1 MAILKVLSVNEN
13 RKVNLELERPLC
25 VLTAQQ
31 ILMIDAALAELG
43 PFSEVRL
50 VKNKGK
56 LRYIIRL
63 ESKDI
68 LTEA

>member
-1 MAILKVLSVNEN
+1 MPSSDRQPNSTKVTIELDRPLLVLS
-13 RKVNLELERPLC
+13 P
-25 VLTAQQ
+25 QQ
-31 ILMIDAALAELG
+31 VSLIDAALAELG

-63 ESKDI
+63 ESVDI
-68 LTEA
+68 LSEL

>member
-1 MAILKVLSVNEN
+1 
-13 RKVNLELERPLC
+13 
-25 VLTAQQ
+25 
-31 ILMIDAALAELG
+31 LAELG

-63 ESKDI
+63 ESVDI
-68 LTEA
+68 LSEL